1 LKLRN
6 SFSKLLVGGAL
17 AVSGQFLAQPANA
30 ALLAQ
35 YQFENTRAST
45 APVDPNFTAGSVFN
59 GAGIPQVASAYSTRR
74 APLVGG
80 TRSLQT
86 SFRNLSSGSKTDA
99 LANNAFYGFQLT
111 PNTPAKAKFDSFSFL
126 TDVGPQEGATGGFFV
141 QANLGAGNTF
151 IDLSPT
157 YIQTSTPTAG
167 FVQRTVD
174 LAGLRPAGG
183 FFTTPIEFRI
193 YEFDSTNVDPGGLR
207 IDNVELQG
215 NVAPVPELSTG
226 LLVALAIGGLGVA
239 NLRRKKMASAGQQ
252 DNSGF
257 SPAI

>member
-17 AVSGQFLAQPANA
+17 AVSCQLLAQPANA

-35 YQFENTRAST
+35 YQFEGTYAST
-45 APVDPNFTAGSVFN
+45 APANPNFTASNVQKGSSFT
-59 GAGIPQVASAYSTRR
+59 AAFDSTRR
-74 APLVGG
+74 GEG
-80 TRSLQT
+80 RSSLRT
-86 SFRNLSSGSKTDA
+86 PFRNLTSTDEA
-99 LANNAFYGFQLT
+99 SAIAQNTFFSFTLT
-111 PNTPAKAKFDSFSFL
+111 PTASDTRVKFDSFSFL
-126 TDVGPQEGATGGFFV
+126 TDVGAQTGQGGFFV
-141 QANLGAGNTF
+141 QANLG
-151 IDLSPT
+151 S
-157 YIQTSTPTAG
+157 G
-167 FVQRTVD
+167 FVTLSDTYRQDSTTGRNFIPRTVNLD
-174 LAGLRPAGG
+174 GLRPAGG

-193 YEFDSTNVDPGGLR
+193 YEFDNTTNSEGSLR
-207 IDNVELQG
+207 IDNVQLQG

-239 NLRRKKMASAGQQ
+239 NLRRKKMANAGQQ